1 MILTIHR
8 WLIDITTIYK
18 LLQNITVEV
27 KKEVILQISVNSNPP
42 SQITWE
48 FNGEAVEDTEAS
60 DGRSVSKLVDGSLKL
75 TQVSMD
81 DAGVWTIIANNDVES
96 VVRREI
102 FLEVNP
108 ERTNITVGTYI
119 HSKGLIGLSLKA
131 YRN

>member
-1 MILTIHR
+1 MLLIQR

-48 FNGEAVEDTEAS
+48 FNGEAVEDMEAS

-81 DAGVWTIIANNDVES
+81 DAGVWTVIANNDVES
-96 VVRREI
+96 VMRKEI

-108 ERTNITVGTYI
+108 ERTNITVGKYTI
-119 HSKGLIGLSLKA
+119 NKGLIS
-131 YRN
+131 

>member
-1 MILTIHR
+1 MV
-8 WLIDITTIYK
+8 DITTIYK

-48 FNGEAVEDTEAS
+48 FNGKAVEDTEAS
-60 DGRSVSKLVDGSLKL
+60 EGRSVSKLVGGSLKL

-81 DAGVWTIIANNDVES
+81 DAGVWTVIANNDVEP

-108 ERTNITVGTYI
+108 ERTNITVGKYI
-119 HSKGLIGLSLKA
+119 
-131 YRN
+131 Y